1 MRYAECPT
9 TDVESYIDARP
20 ERVWELVT
28 DIRLIAEVSTELT
41 RVEWQDEAGCA
52 AVGARFVGH
61 NFHQAMGEW
70 QTTSFVIECERPR
83 VFAWAVSDVANP
95 SSIWRFTLRPDGT
108 GTVLTQWAQM
118 GPGRS
123 GLNYAIDAMPD
134 KEERI
139 VARRLS
145 EFRTGMTANLARI
158 KELSE
163 APVA

>member
-1 MRYAECPT
+1 MRYAELPT
-9 TDVESYIDARP
+9 TDVESYIDAPP
-20 ERVWELVT
+20 ERVWDLVT
-28 DIRLIAEVSTELT
+28 DIDLIAEISTELT
-41 RVEWQDEAGCA
+41 RVEWQDDADRP

-70 QTTSFVIECERPR
+70 QTTSFVIECDRPR
-83 VFAWAVSDVANP
+83 VFAWAVSDVAVP
-95 SSIWRFTLRPDGT
+95 SSVWRFTLRPDGT

-118 GPGRS
+118 GPARS

-139 VARRLS
+139 IARRLK
-145 EFRTGMTANLARI
+145 EFRAGMTANLARI

-163 APVA
+163 AKGA